1 MAIQNKRNL
10 IDGLKRELDN
20 SVLTPSG
27 RIAMVNYESIRN
39 MFYELYLLSEFREI
53 FDSKNVDEVKNI
65 IRLVCGRDANLFI
78 CCYADAFNEAFYTA
92 NHK

>member
-10 IDGLKRELDN
+10 IDGLKIKLDN
-20 SVLTPSG
+20 LVLTPSG
-27 RIAMVNYESIRN
+27 RIAMVNCESIRN
-39 MFYELYLLSEFREI
+39 MFYEFYLLSEFREI

-78 CCYADAFNEAFYTA
+78 CCYADAFYTV